1 MVAGS
6 HLMATDRRSLDE
18 QMREAGLNHL
28 AGVVGGADQSSRA
41 SNAAMAEF
49 TRRQTL
55 ALQEAAEAQKVAAQ

>member
-1 MVAGS
+1 
-6 HLMATDRRSLDE
+6 
-18 QMREAGLNHL
+18 MREAGLNHL